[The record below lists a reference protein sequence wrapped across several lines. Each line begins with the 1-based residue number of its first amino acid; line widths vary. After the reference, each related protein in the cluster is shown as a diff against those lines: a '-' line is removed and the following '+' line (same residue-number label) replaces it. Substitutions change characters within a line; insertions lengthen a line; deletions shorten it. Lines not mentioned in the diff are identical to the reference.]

1 MLLQLSYLQLNYLQ
15 LITYIPGNKKLT
27 KDEYYGHSILL
38 LESVCEVKNKY
49 FPQTFLD
56 EFFETHTDNNI
67 NRLLQ
72 LLIGLMMTN
81 ITINRNKYSC

>member
-15 LITYIPGNKKLT
+15 LITYITGNKKLT